1 MPIEEVR
8 NLLPLMVGTGLLLYR
23 NIRMNCKNLL
33 INKSSVIMKLK
44 FALST
49 WLIASLIN
57 AFLSTFYLS
66 DELMHIELSSW
77 WGLFFLSLI
86 VTLFFSIP
94 GFAGIFLWIWVADN
108 FYFSILNKFICFCS
122 GCVLTTIL
130 CFGLLSFTLGIAFT
144 DIKIYHLILMS
155 LGSLLAALLL
165 QRKYFYRII
174 TEDFE

>member
-1 MPIEEVR
+1 
-8 NLLPLMVGTGLLLYR
+8 
-23 NIRMNCKNLL
+23 
-33 INKSSVIMKLK
+33 MKLK

-66 DELMHIELSSW
+66 NDLIHIELSGW
-77 WGLFFLSLI
+77 WGLFFISLV

-108 FYFSILNKFICFCS
+108 FYFSSINKFICFCS
-122 GCVLTTIL
+122 GCVLTTFL

-155 LGSLLAALLL
+155 LFSLFIALLL
-165 QRKYFYRII
+165 ERKDFLRIV
-174 TEDFE
+174 TPDFE